1 MLKNLL
7 IRNNSRKIFRV
18 MLEPHTYCE
27 NVSPG
32 EGVIVEN
39 VCHEDALQIDIGD
52 EVLISIWS
60 DTNSDLKMVK

>member
-27 NVSPG
+27 IVSPG

-39 VCHEDALQIDIGD
+39 VCHEDALKIDIGD
-52 EVLISIWS
+52 EVLISIWA
-60 DTNSDLKMVK
+60 DPNSDLKLVK